1 MREKRAL
8 QVSTHHLVAFAITVL
23 WVAPVVWMFVTG
35 LKDQG
40 DTFTRPP
47 EWIAPFTLS
56 NMENVIA
63 DWPFF
68 RWLLNSLFVAGLATG
83 LSTLLAILASYS
95 FARMRWKGR
104 DVVFMVFLA
113 SMLIPW
119 QINAVPLYFL
129 MDFLNLLNTRIAV
142 VLPIVAMPISVF
154 LLRQFFVSVPRELED
169 TAKIDGLGTM
179 GIIWRVIVPVSLPA
193 ISALVIYMFIFT
205 WNEYFWSLV
214 ALQDTE
220 LFTIPI
226 GLKAL
231 QGAHDIKYNLLMA
244 GASMAAIPI
253 LIVYLI
259 LQRRIISGLA
269 MSSK

>member
-1 MREKRAL
+1 
-8 QVSTHHLVAFAITVL
+8 
-23 WVAPVVWMFVTG
+23 
-35 LKDQG
+35 
-40 DTFTRPP
+40 
-47 EWIAPFTLS
+47 
-56 NMENVIA
+56 
-63 DWPFF
+63 
-68 RWLLNSLFVAGLATG
+68 
-83 LSTLLAILASYS
+83 
-95 FARMRWKGR
+95 MRWKGR